1 MHSCT
6 HICTCTCTHTTCTYI
21 SKCGVCTYVYPKNE
35 SHCKKLIELINYD
48 TRNSTCICTCT
59 CTGFG
64 NDVPNRLS
72 THVEKHV
79 FSAKLNIHA

>member
-6 HICTCTCTHTTCTYI
+6 HTCTCTCTCTHTTCTYI
-21 SKCGVCTYVYPKNE
+21 GTCGVCTYVYPKNE

-48 TRNSTCICTCT
+48 TRNSTCT
-59 CTGFG
+59 CTGFS

-72 THVEKHV
+72 THVETHV
-79 FSAKLNIHA
+79 FSANLNIHA

>member
-1 MHSCT
+1 MVCV
-6 HICTCTCTHTTCTYI
+6 HTM
-21 SKCGVCTYVYPKNE
+21 YVYPKNE

-59 CTGFG
+59 CICTGFS
-64 NDVPNRLS
+64 NDVPNGLS

-79 FSAKLNIHA
+79 FSAKLNFYHACS